1 MTDSAT
7 PATPAMTALTRHRG
21 VRRFF
26 LLINCAAVTA
36 VMLAASGCHKDS
48 LSLDESTRPPTTTP
62 DGPVL
67 SSSTGTPNIGISS
80 SAAVQEGGEVVV
92 RVTSDTNA
100 PVGGLEVTV
109 SIGGD
114 ADRNEFTATA
124 NAEAVCTNFP
134 ICIVTILA
142 GDRSVDL
149 ILSPTSDFS
158 TEGPD
163 PESWTASLVES
174 NDYELDADD
183 NTAAFAITDLIAAVG
198 IATFDTAMEDGAIAL
213 TITSSIPAPAGGL
226 EVTVSIGGDAV
237 VADFT
242 SADCTGLQCV
252 VMIPS
257 GSMSVVLIIKPLTD
271 DGTENIER
279 WTATIAPDPN
289 IFMVADE
296 VDFSITD
303 PAFPVARNRIE
314 LDELD
319 SLAMQPPLA
328 ADVIRNRQSDAVG
341 GVAITG
347 SQYNDAD
354 GDAQIFVQRIEFA
367 SFAAYVDGQEPTIS
381 GFEHD
386 FDYVFLGDDSV
397 NPPSTSDRRGM
408 ADYDIEADA
417 TYRGVNFFPDGS
429 LTMNFDAGTFNG
441 GFSVRGNSPANYFG
455 DANAMVP
462 DGSGMRTVA
471 GNDNADFSVIRGRIT
486 ADGFESGLTI
496 DTAEGFFSALSS
508 FTSASLLGSFYNANA
523 DLYDP
528 ALGNDPVEIAG
539 AGVIEN
545 GGGINDLRFGFLGKC
560 VADCLIGVDIAASST
575 SVEEG
580 QAINLL
586 VTADAVAPA
595 GDLVV
600 RFRLSGN
607 GLTANDFDTTPANA
621 CTNRVCTVTILEG
634 FRSAN
639 LVLSPTS
646 DFSDESGERWTAS
659 LMDGTNYDA
668 ADNADVAFDI
678 IDLVAV
684 VGLSSTDNTAQE
696 GAQLN
701 LVITSDTPAPTGGLN
716 VMFQLSGT
724 GGTGLTEGEFTLP
737 GADCTNFPTCTVTI
751 PENTDSVN
759 LVLTP
764 TPDFS
769 TEGLEEWTATL
780 DDLGNYDPAAN
791 NEIAFDITDL
801 IAVVD
806 ISSTDSGAQ
815 EGAQI
820 DLVITSDTAAPT
832 GGLNVMFQLSGT
844 GLTDGEFNLPGAD
857 CSTNFPI
864 CTVTIPENTDS
875 VDLVLTPT
883 VDADDDSE
891 RWTATL
897 VDTGAYNPAATNNN
911 VGFDILNTPPPP
923 QVVDGTLLMALNDY
937 AAPAMPTDLFGNRQG
952 DLFGP
957 PGGEVSITGSRYV
970 DVNDNPQIYVQSL
983 TYANLGIWTDGQE
996 PTIIS
1001 LATATAD
1008 DFVNDFRYAF
1018 LGDRAIAGSDFPNGG
1033 QARYLI
1039 EGDATYRGVNF
1050 FVDGDVTA
1058 NFVMRSFISNIAAGS
1073 STPAFALNHFGSTTA
1088 RVRDSTDVA
1097 DDGREITVNDELQMF
1112 ASGNINTT
1120 NGEFTATQLEGS
1132 VATGFFSDLLMTLTL
1147 DQTSLSRFSGRFYD
1161 SDTYDRTVRDPDE
1174 LAGAGVFATGTT
1186 PGGMDDLHFGFLGKC
1201 STTCDTPNIIG
1212 LSSTAD
1218 SRIQE
1223 GGSIDL
1229 VITSDTPAPTG
1240 GFVVMFGIS
1249 MAEDTE
1255 FDLSGAVCTT
1265 SPVVCTVT
1273 IPVDEVSVNLVL
1285 EPTDDTTVETTE
1297 NWRVTLMD
1305 GTNFIRDPANNA
1317 VAFDIID
1324 PLDVPMVSPDRTLAD
1339 LNLYDMPDTL
1349 AADRIRAGDEGSAG
1363 PITGLQYN
1371 DPVGL
1376 PEIYVQRLLGFAHLG
1391 IWVNEQVP
1399 TVNEFDHVFEYTFLA
1414 DNAVSNSNLPTGG
1427 IAQYNFEGDATYKGV
1442 NFFPDGNL
1450 VVDFG
1455 ANNYRGLMVVEGSS
1469 APNYFGAS
1477 NARLPD
1483 GSTNGR
1489 SVIGGTNAMSDRLRI
1504 DFAGGTIDR
1513 DGTICTNAT
1522 FCGTWTLPATG
1533 ATNAPTGFFS
1543 DLAGATGGTIG
1554 GRFYHSSG
1562 YNPMDRDPFEIAGSG
1577 MITDSAMNE
1586 LRFGFLGSCNL
1597 ATTFCGPGNNQITP

>member
-67 SSSTGTPNIGISS
+67 SSSTGTPNIAIFPPA
-80 SAAVQEGGEVVV
+80 AAVQEGGEVVV
-92 RVTSDTNA
+92 RVTSGDSA
-100 PVGGLEVTV
+100 PEGGQTVMV
-109 SIGGD
+109 SIGV
-114 ADRNEFTATA
+114 ADPGEFTANAPCTA
-124 NAEAVCTNFP
+124 DLVCT
-134 ICIVTILA
+134 VTILEGNRA
-142 GDRSVDL
+142 VDL

-158 TEGPD
+158 TEGPE

-174 NDYELDADD
+174 DDYDRAANFEV
-183 NTAAFAITDLIAAVG
+183 AFAITDLIAAIG
-198 IATFDTAMEDGAIAL
+198 IATFDTAAIEGGAIVL
-213 TITSSIPAPAGGL
+213 TITSSILVTPEDGL
-226 EVTVSIGGDAV
+226 EVTVRIGGDVDANDFAPGVCTNPPQCDV
-237 VADFT
+237 V
-242 SADCTGLQCV
+242 V
-252 VMIPS
+252 VIPR
-257 GSMSVVLIIKPLTD
+257 GSMSVVLMITPLTN

-279 WTATIAPDPN
+279 WTATIAPN
-289 IFMVADE
+289 TNMFTVAND

-303 PAFPVARNRIE
+303 PDFPVARNGIA
-314 LDELD
+314 LNDLN
-319 SLAMQPPLA
+319 SLATQTDLVA
-328 ADVIRNRQSDAVG
+328 SAIRNRQSDTVG

-347 SQYNDAD
+347 SQYDDED
-354 GDAQIFVQRIEFA
+354 GNPQIIVQQIEFA
-367 SFAAYVDGQEPTIS
+367 AFAAYVDGQEPTIS

-386 FDYVFLGDDSV
+386 FDYVFLGDDVV

-408 ADYDIEADA
+408 ADYDVEADA
-417 TYRGVNFFPDGS
+417 TYQGVNFFPDGS

-455 DANAMVP
+455 DANARVP
-462 DGSGMRTVA
+462 DGSGSSRTVE
-471 GNDNADFSVIRGRIT
+471 GTDNVDFSVIRGRIT
-486 ADGFESGLTI
+486 AEGFESDLTV

-508 FTSASLLGSFYNANA
+508 FTSASLLGSFYDDAA
-523 DLYDP
+523 VGYDP

-580 QAINLL
+580 QEINLL

-716 VMFQLSGT
+716 VMFRISGT
-724 GGTGLTEGEFTLP
+724 ELTEGEFTLP
-737 GADCTNFPTCTVTI
+737 GADCTGLVCTVTI
-751 PENTDSVN
+751 PAGMDSVD

-764 TPDFS
+764 LSDFS

-832 GGLNVMFQLSGT
+832 GGLNVMFQLSGN

-857 CSTNFPI
+857 CSTNFPT

-911 VGFDILNTPPPP
+911 VAFDILNTPPPP
-923 QVVDGTLLMALNDY
+923 PVVDGTMLMVLNDY
-937 AAPAMPTDLFGNRQG
+937 AAPAMPTDLLANQIGNLQS
-952 DLFGP
+952 DAFGP
-957 PGGEVSITGSRYV
+957 VGGEVSITGSRY
-970 DVNDNPQIYVQSL
+970 NDANGNPQIYVQRL
-983 TYANLGIWTDGQE
+983 AYANLGIWTDGQE
-996 PTIIS
+996 PTIITS
-1001 LATATAD
+1001 PMATAS
-1008 DFVNDFRYAF
+1008 DFDHDFRYAF
-1018 LGDRAIAGSDFPNGG
+1018 LGDNAIAGSDFPNGG

-1097 DDGREITVNDELQMF
+1097 DDGREIMVNDELQMF

-1120 NGEFTATQLEGS
+1120 NDEFTATQLEGS

-1147 DQTSLSRFSGRFYD
+1147 DPTSLSRFSGRFYD

-1223 GGSIDL
+1223 SGSIDL

-1240 GFVVMFGIS
+1240 GFLVMFEI
-1249 MAEDTE
+1249 
-1255 FDLSGAVCTT
+1255 SGAIDGEFTLPEADCSTNF
-1265 SPVVCTVT
+1265 PVCTVT
-1273 IPVDEVSVNLVL
+1273 IPETTDSVNLVL
-1285 EPTDDTTVETTE
+1285 SPTDDTTVENTE
-1297 NWRVTLMD
+1297 NWMVTLMD
-1305 GTNFIRDPANNA
+1305 GTNFIRDPANSA

-1324 PLDVPMVSPDRTLAD
+1324 LLDVPMVSPDRTLAD
-1339 LNLYDMPDTL
+1339 LNLYDIPDTL

-1376 PEIYVQRLLGFAHLG
+1376 PQIYVQRLLGFAHLG
-1391 IWVNEQVP
+1391 IWTNQQVP

-1414 DNAVSNSNLPTGG
+1414 DNAVSNSNLPTSG

-1533 ATNAPTGFFS
+1533 ATNAPTGFFA
-1543 DLAGATGGTIG
+1543 DLAGASGSVR

-1562 YNPMDRDPFEIAGSG
+1562 YNPASRDPFEIAGTG
-1577 MITDSAMNE
+1577 EVTDSAMNE

>member
-48 LSLDESTRPPTTTP
+48 LSLDESTRPPTAAP

-67 SSSTGTPNIGISS
+67 SPSTETPNIGISS
-80 SAAVQEGGEVVV
+80 SAATGHQEDSAVTLIITSHVTAPPDGIAV
-92 RVTSDTNA
+92 RVR
-100 PVGGLEVTV
+100 
-109 SIGGD
+109 IGGD
-114 ADRNEFTATA
+114 AEANEFTA
-124 NAEAVCTNFP
+124 NAEADCTADLVCT
-134 ICIVTILA
+134 ITIL
-142 GDRSVDL
+142 GGNRSGNLVL
-149 ILSPTSDFS
+149 TPISDFS
-158 TEGPD
+158 TEGPE
-163 PESWTASLVES
+163 PEIWTATLIDGD
-174 NDYELDADD
+174 DYNLNAVNRD
-183 NTAAFAITDLIAAVG
+183 AAFAITDLIAAIG
-198 IATFDTAMEDGAIAL
+198 IATFDTAAIEGGAIVL
-213 TITSSIPAPAGGL
+213 TITSSILVTPEDGL
-226 EVTVSIGGDAV
+226 EVTVRIGGDV
-237 VADFT
+237 DDADF
-242 SADCTGLQCV
+242 APGVCTNPPQCDV
-252 VMIPS
+252 VVVIPR
-257 GSMSVVLIIKPLTD
+257 GSMSVVLMITPLND

-279 WTATIAPDPN
+279 WTATIVPDLN
-289 IFMVADE
+289 DDMFTVAND

-303 PAFPVARNRIE
+303 PAFPVARNGIE

-328 ADVIRNRQSDAVG
+328 ASAIRNRQSDAVG

-347 SQYNDAD
+347 SRYDDAV
-354 GDAQIFVQRIEFA
+354 GDPQIFVQRIEFA

-408 ADYDIEADA
+408 ADYDVEADA
-417 TYRGVNFFPDGS
+417 TYQGVNFFPDGS

-462 DGSGMRTVA
+462 DGSGSSQTVA
-471 GNDNADFSVIRGRIT
+471 GNDNVDFSVIRGRIT
-486 ADGFESGLTI
+486 ADGFESDLTI
-496 DTAEGFFSALSS
+496 DTADGFFSALSS

-580 QAINLL
+580 QEINLL

-716 VMFQLSGT
+716 VMFQLSGN
-724 GGTGLTEGEFTLP
+724 GLTEGEYNLP

-751 PENTDSVN
+751 LENERSVN
-759 LVLTP
+759 LMLTP
-764 TPDFS
+764 LSDFS

-806 ISSTDSGAQ
+806 IFSTDSGAQ

-844 GLTDGEFNLPGAD
+844 GLTEGEFNLPGAD
-857 CSTNFPI
+857 CSTSFPI
-864 CTVTIPENTDS
+864 CTVTIPAGSDS

-883 VDADDDSE
+883 VDAADDSE

-897 VDTGAYNPAATNNN
+897 LPASAYNPDAANDE
-911 VGFDILNTPPPP
+911 VAFDILNTLPPPP
-923 QVVDGTLLMALNDY
+923 VVDGTLLMALNDY

-957 PGGEVSITGSRYV
+957 AGGEVSITGSRYV

-996 PTIIS
+996 PTIITS
-1001 LATATAD
+1001 PMATAS
-1008 DFVNDFRYAF
+1008 DFDHDFRYAF
-1018 LGDRAIAGSDFPNGG
+1018 LGDNAIAGSDFPNGG

-1097 DDGREITVNDELQMF
+1097 DDGREIMVNDELQMF

-1218 SRIQE
+1218 SRVQE
-1223 GGSIDL
+1223 GRSINL
-1229 VITSDTPAPTG
+1229 VITSDTPAPMG
-1240 GFVVMFGIS
+1240 GFLVMFEI
-1249 MAEDTE
+1249 
-1255 FDLSGAVCTT
+1255 SGAIDGEFTLPEADCSTNF
-1265 SPVVCTVT
+1265 PICTVT
-1273 IPVDEVSVNLVL
+1273 IPETTDSVNLVL
-1285 EPTDDTTVETTE
+1285 TPTDDTTVEPTE
-1297 NWRVTLMD
+1297 NWMVTLMD
-1305 GTNFIRDPANNA
+1305 GTNFIRNPASNA
-1317 VAFDIID
+1317 VAFEITD
-1324 PLDVPMVSPDRTLAD
+1324 PVPLPVVSNDRILDE
-1339 LNLYDMPDTL
+1339 LNAYDVPDTL
-1349 AADRIRAGDEGSAG
+1349 TADQIRPGTESSNAGI
-1363 PITGLQYN
+1363 ITGLRYE
-1371 DPVGL
+1371 DVADL
-1376 PEIYVQRLLGFAHLG
+1376 PQIYVQLLNHAHLG
-1391 IWVNEQVP
+1391 IWTSGQEP
-1399 TVNEFDHVFEYTFLA
+1399 TVNTPGAPSDYDNDFRYATLA
-1414 DNAVSNSNLPTGG
+1414 DSAVSDLPGAG
-1427 IAQYNFEGDATYKGV
+1427 IALYPIEGDATYKGV
-1442 NFFPDGNL
+1442 NFFPDGQLLFHFGSVTDDQNRPPMSYSGSIGVDAGQRL
-1450 VVDFG
+1450 DDFG
-1455 ANNYRGLMVVEGSS
+1455 ADD
-1469 APNYFGAS
+1469 
-1477 NARLPD
+1477 ARVPD
-1483 GSTNGR
+1483 GTTNGR
-1489 SVIGGTNAMSDRLRI
+1489 FLVGGTMGDILTINLVGSINA
-1504 DFAGGTIDR
+1504 
-1513 DGTICTNAT
+1513 DGT
-1522 FCGTWTLPATG
+1522 FSG
-1533 ATNAPTGFFS
+1533 APTISASGFFA
-1543 DLAGATGGTIG
+1543 DLNDFNAVGTSFS
-1554 GRFYHSSG
+1554 GRFYDATG
-1562 YNPMDRDPFEIAGSG
+1562 YDPMTNPRDPDEIAGAG
-1577 MITDSAMNE
+1577 VIEDGTND
-1586 LRFGFLGSCNL
+1586 LHFGFLGTCFQQCL
-1597 ATTFCGPGNNQITP
+1597 VGD